1 MPAPGNVTIGDYRL
15 GVGCSMRTF
24 LSYFGLVLLGLALML
39 LGADMVTTLEHQ
51 GQITL
56 RSFLDVWA
64 IFDKG
69 AVAGFTVWLAKTLPA
84 WGSSATL
91 IVLGIPAWS
100 IGFFGFFITFF
111 AGHKRDED

>member
-1 MPAPGNVTIGDYRL
+1 
-15 GVGCSMRTF
+15 MRTF
-24 LSYFGLVLLGLALML
+24 LSYVGLILLGLALML

-69 AVAGFTVWLAKTLPA
+69 AIAAFTAWLSQTLPA
-84 WGSSATL
+84 WGASAVL
-91 IVLGIPAWS
+91 FVLGIPAWS
-100 IGFFGFFITFF
+100 IGFIGFFITFF
-111 AGHKRDED
+111 AGHKRDEE

>member
-1 MPAPGNVTIGDYRL
+1 
-15 GVGCSMRTF
+15 MRTF
-24 LSYFGLVLLGLALML
+24 LSYFGLILLGLALML

-69 AVAGFTVWLAKTLPA
+69 GADAFTLWLAKAAPQWAANAAL
-84 WGSSATL
+84 L
-91 IVLGIPAWS
+91 VVGIPAWS
-100 IGFFGFFITFF
+100 IGFIGFFITFF
-111 AGHKRDED
+111 AGHKRDDE